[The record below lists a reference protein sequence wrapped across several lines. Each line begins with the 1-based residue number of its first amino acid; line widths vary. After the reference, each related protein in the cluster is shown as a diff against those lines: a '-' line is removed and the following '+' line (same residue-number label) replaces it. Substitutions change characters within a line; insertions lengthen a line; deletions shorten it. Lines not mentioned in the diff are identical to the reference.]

1 MNAILETTFSVIR
14 THFSTIVFFTNILLS
29 LIIIFRERKS
39 TSSTWSWLFVV
50 NLLPIFGFILYILIG
65 RGISSFRIFKLEK
78 QIGRAH
84 V

>member
-1 MNAILETTFSVIR
+1 MI
-14 THFSTIVFFTNILLS
+14 NILGNLLLLIRSHISMFIIIINITLS

-50 NLLPIFGFILYILIG
+50 NVLPIFGFILYILIFH
-65 RGISSFRIFKLEK
+65 S
-78 QIGRAH
+78 